1 MSWRRGM
8 TDPSEDGV
16 LRRSALVV
24 RRVTPDQLPTHR
36 AVRLA
41 MLLDTPLAFGS
52 TFAREVALTD
62 EQWRDRMQDS
72 HGWMAFDGGLPVGS
86 VTLFQA
92 PDQPKDEAYLVG
104 MWVAAHARGR
114 GVADALVAALVDD
127 ARASGLRRLVLDVG
141 ADNTRAA
148 GFYQRAGF
156 VATGRTG
163 LLPHAEG
170 VPEFEM
176 ELLLNGS

>member
-1 MSWRRGM
+1 M
-8 TDPSEDGV
+8 TDQSQHGV
-16 LRRSALVV
+16 LAGAALAV
-24 RRVTPDQLPTHR
+24 RRVTPVQLATHR

-62 EQWRDRMQDS
+62 EQWRSRMEDS
-72 HGWMAFDGGLPVGS
+72 HGWLAFEDSLPVGS

-92 PDQPKDEAYLVG
+92 PDQPVDEAYLVA

-114 GVADALVAALVDD
+114 GVADALVRALVDH
-127 ARASGLRRLVLDVG
+127 ARASGLRRLLLDV
-141 ADNTRAA
+141 AVDNTRAA

-163 LLPHAEG
+163 FLPHG
-170 VPEFEM
+170 PSVPEYEM
-176 ELLLNGS
+176 ELLLDGS